1 MHPVTEDAIRASFSN
16 CSQGEAKRIPMPRD
30 LADVPWSD
38 LDFLG
43 WRDLGAQDRAYLVT
57 PRGDGLTGVM
67 LRSAATRKGF
77 LRRNLCSLCLT
88 THPGGGVSLMTG
100 RKAGD
105 AGRQGNSVGL
115 YLCSD
120 LACSLYIR
128 GTKSPGAAADRMEET
143 LNVEEQVGRMAGK
156 LEEFLTRLGV

>member
-1 MHPVTEDAIRASFSN
+1 MHPLTEDAIRASFAN
-16 CSQGEAKRIPMPRD
+16 CSQGEAKRIPMPRNF
-30 LADVPWSD
+30 AEIPWAD

-57 PRGDGLTGVM
+57 PRGEGLTGVT
-67 LRSAATRKGF
+67 LRSAASRKGF

-88 THPGGGVSLMTG
+88 THSGGGVSLMTG

-128 GTKSPGAAADRMEET
+128 GTKPPGAAGDRLEET
-143 LNVEEQVGRMAGK
+143 LTVEEQVARMTRK
-156 LEEFLTRLGV
+156 LEEFLARLGV

>member
-1 MHPVTEDAIRASFSN
+1 MHPVTEDDIRASFAN
-16 CSQGEAKRIPMPRD
+16 CSQGEANRIPMPRD
-30 LADVPWSD
+30 LADVPWPE

-43 WRDLGAQDRAYLVT
+43 WRDLGAQDRAYLVA
-57 PRGDGLTGVM
+57 PRGGRLTGVM
-67 LRSAATRKGF
+67 LRSAASRKGF

-105 AGRQGNSVGL
+105 AGRQGNSAGL
-115 YLCSD
+115 YLCAD

-128 GTKSPGAAADRMEET
+128 GVKSPGAGSRLEET
-143 LNVEEQVGRMAGK
+143 LSLDEQVGRMTGK
-156 LEEFLTRLGV
+156 LEEFLVRLGV

>member
-1 MHPVTEDAIRASFSN
+1 MHPVTEDDIRASFAN

-30 LADVPWSD
+30 LADVPWPD

-67 LRSAATRKGF
+67 LRSAASRKGF

-105 AGRQGNSVGL
+105 AGRQGNSAGL
-115 YLCSD
+115 YLCAD

-128 GTKSPGAAADRMEET
+128 GVKSPGAGGRMEET
-143 LNVEEQVGRMAGK
+143 LSVDQQVGRMSGK
-156 LEEFLTRLGV
+156 LEEFLARLGA

>member
-1 MHPVTEDAIRASFSN
+1 MLPVTEDDIRASFAN
-16 CSQGEAKRIPMPRD
+16 CSQGEATRIPMPRD
-30 LADVPWSD
+30 LADTPWPD

-57 PRGDGLTGVM
+57 PRGAGLTGVM
-67 LRSAATRKGF
+67 LRSATGRKGF

-88 THPGGGVSLMTG
+88 THPGGGVALMTG

-105 AGRQGNSVGL
+105 AGRQGNSAGL

-128 GTKSPGAAADRMEET
+128 RVKSPGAGSRMEET
-143 LNVEEQVGRMAGK
+143 LSVDQQIGRMSGK
-156 LEEFLTRLGV
+156 LEEFLGRLGV